1 MDGKRPAGKLPA
13 NQTGY
18 LQLPQP
24 RLSARLTGRLFAL
37 LLRLAGATWRRQ
49 TEDLEVLDKM
59 LDRGERVLVIF
70 WHGGYVPL
78 FFLFAGRRARI
89 LSSRSFRGEVIAA
102 ICCRFGYDGGM
113 IPDPAGGTT
122 RDAVRRALGG
132 CRFAALAIDG
142 PLGPFHVIRPGAV
155 RIAADLGFTVLPIAA
170 AADRSWILDGRWDR
184 MEIPRPFARLSLVC
198 GEPVAIPAG
207 LPEEEVAI
215 WCSRLREAL
224 EAVDRRA
231 RQMAGD
237 AAGPGSRTG

>member
-1 MDGKRPAGKLPA
+1 MNSKRPAGKLPA
-13 NQTGY
+13 HQTGH

-24 RLSARLTGRLFAL
+24 RLSARLTGRLCAFL
-37 LLRLAGATWRRQ
+37 LHLAGSTWRQ
-49 TEDLEVLDKM
+49 QAEGLDVLDGA
-59 LDRGERVLVIF
+59 LARGERVLAIF

-78 FFLFAGRRARI
+78 FFLFAGRHARI
-89 LSSRSFRGEVIAA
+89 LSSRSYRGEVIAA

-170 AADRSWILDGRWDR
+170 AADRSWVLDGRWDR

-207 LPEEEVAI
+207 LPEGEVAI
-215 WCSRLREAL
+215 WCSRLREGL
-224 EAVDRRA
+224 EAAERRA
-231 RQMAGD
+231 KEMAGT
-237 AAGPGSRTG
+237 AEGPAS